1 MSTKTELVTWIEA
14 ALRELH
20 TYRADHLNATW
31 AELQSYFLQQ
41 LGISDAAQYPVIA
54 ALVRDLEQRPEDERA
69 ELLGDLDRLNELGAQ
84 FASQHADPEPAQA
97 ATAEQQPAFDQNAW
111 LAFLAE
117 CGPHWNGTDEHWAQF
132 EPWLLGEA
140 NSRGFGP
147 QTEALFAQVRG
158 HGAAAVIELFRQYGV
173 TIQAPAQQQQR
184 TQASPEELAE
194 AAAHE
199 LLAENPEFANIP
211 ADRRREL
218 VAEVLAEMAH

>member
-1 MSTKTELVTWIEA
+1 MPTETELVTWIEA

-20 TYRADHLNATW
+20 TYRADHPDQTW
-31 AELQSYFLQQ
+31 SELQSYFLQQ
-41 LGISDAAQYPVIA
+41 LGISDVVQYPVID
-54 ALVRDLEQRPEDERA
+54 ALVRDLEQRPENERA
-69 ELLGDLDRLNELGAQ
+69 ELLSDLDRLNELGEH
-84 FASQHADPEPAQA
+84 FASQHAEPAP
-97 ATAEQQPAFDQNAW
+97 AEQQPAFDQNAW

-117 CGPHWNGTDEHWAQF
+117 CGPTWNGTDEHWAQF

-158 HGAAAVIELFRQYGV
+158 RGAAAVIELFRQYGV

-194 AAAHE
+194 SAVHQ
-199 LLAENPEFANIP
+199 LLAENPQFANIP